1 MKYLR
6 RMYDWLINAASGPYA
21 LPILLAVSF
30 MESSFFPIP
39 PDIMLIPM
47 VLAMPKKAW
56 RIAGLATAAS
66 VIGGYFGY
74 AIGFYGYDLDR
85 KSVV

>member
-47 VLAMPKKAW
+47 VLATPKKRGILPVWQRLQAW
-56 RIAGLATAAS
+56 SAAISAMRS
-66 VIGGYFGY
+66 VFTDMI
-74 AIGFYGYDLDR
+74 
-85 KSVV
+85 